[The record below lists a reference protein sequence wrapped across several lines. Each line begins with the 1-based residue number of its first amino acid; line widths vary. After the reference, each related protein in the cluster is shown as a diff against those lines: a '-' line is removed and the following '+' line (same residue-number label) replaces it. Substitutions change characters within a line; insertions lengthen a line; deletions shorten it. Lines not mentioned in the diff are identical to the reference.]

1 MKTFS
6 LTIIVLL
13 LLASVAVG
21 QNTGTSK
28 KMPPPKGSAP
38 KDGDALYG
46 NYAGKLEKFLEIK
59 LTEAQ
64 KEKIRQATGTL
75 EEQGKRSVEQSKY
88 IEKNQPEISRLMQKQ
103 FAAAQTLDEPATLAA
118 IIEHRKF
125 LEAGPVKAVTD
136 GVRAA
141 LTAAQRK
148 KWDDKQ
154 EAIDKESAAKRVK
167 AAAAQKKASEKT
179 GTK

>member
-1 MKTFS
+1 MKSCS
-6 LTIIVLL
+6 LMLIVLL
-13 LLASVAVG
+13 LLAPVAVG

-38 KDGDALYG
+38 KDGDVLYG

-59 LTEAQ
+59 LTEPQ

-75 EEQGKRSVEQSKY
+75 EEYGKRNVEQMKY
-88 IEKNQPEISRLMQKQ
+88 IEKNMPEIERLLQKQ
-103 FAAAQTLDEPATLAA
+103 YTAAQVLDEPAILAA

-125 LEAGPVKAVTD
+125 LEAGPVKVTTD

-148 KWDDKQ
+148 KWDDKL
-154 EAIDKESAAKRVK
+154 EAMDKESAAKRVK

>member
-1 MKTFS
+1 MKNHS
-6 LTIIVLL
+6 LTVVLML

-38 KDGDALYG
+38 KDGEALYG

-59 LTEAQ
+59 LTEPQ

-75 EEQGKRSVEQSKY
+75 TEYGKMNDEQMKY
-88 IEKNQPEISRLMQKQ
+88 IEKNLPEINRLLQKQ
-103 FAAAQTLDEPATLAA
+103 TAAAQALDEPATLAA
-118 IIEHRKF
+118 ITEHRKF

-141 LTAAQRK
+141 LTPAQRK
-148 KWDDKQ
+148 KWDDKL
-154 EAIDKESAAKRVK
+154 ETMDKESAAKRVK